1 MMLFCHIEEQIFTE
15 AFHLA
20 KKRYCFWTK
29 EYSDGM
35 VIFWSVGLWLE
46 HSLADSH
53 SWLFDSVQQKY
64 SEIYED

>member
-1 MMLFCHIEEQIFTE
+1 MVLFCHTDEQIFTE

-20 KKRYCFWTK
+20 KERCCFWK
-29 EYSDGM
+29 EYSDVM
-35 VIFWSVGLWLE
+35 VIFWFVGLWLE

-53 SWLFDSVQQKY
+53 SWLFDLVQQKY